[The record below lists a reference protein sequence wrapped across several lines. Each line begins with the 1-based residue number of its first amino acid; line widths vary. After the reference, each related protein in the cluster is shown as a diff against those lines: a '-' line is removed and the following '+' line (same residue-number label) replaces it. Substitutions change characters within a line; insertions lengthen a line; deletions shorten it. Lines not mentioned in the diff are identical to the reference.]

1 MLQGSTR
8 RDFLRLS
15 MSALVSATA
24 LTSGRVASAS
34 MKAFAIGMQLF
45 AVRDLLA
52 KDFGATLKQIA
63 ALGFEEV
70 EAAGFLTLTAAQVK
84 AAMKDAGLRCVSG
97 HYPMQSWQTQL
108 DANLKFASEA
118 GLKYVVC
125 SAPALKDPS
134 RVAGMS
140 RKAQQDAMTLE
151 DWRWNASEL
160 NRIGEA
166 ANAAGLRLAYH
177 NNTNEFRALGGVVPY
192 DELVHL
198 TEPHKVTFEL
208 DCGWALVGGADPVA
222 YLKRNAGR
230 IPMIHV
236 KDFHSLTLATDGG
249 RLPAAEMG
257 QGVIDNRP
265 ILEAALRT
273 GVEHC
278 FVEQEG
284 FDMPPFDS
292 LKIDA
297 EYMKKFSI

>member
-1 MLQGSTR
+1 MLQDCTR
-8 RDFLRLS
+8 RDFLRFS
-15 MSALVSATA
+15 TSALISAAGLMSSKTA
-24 LTSGRVASAS
+24 LAS
-34 MKAFAIGMQLF
+34 MKSFPVGMQLF
-45 AVRDLLA
+45 AIRDLLT

-84 AAMKDAGLRCVSG
+84 TAMKEAGLRCVSG

-134 RVAGMS
+134 RVAGLS

-166 ANAAGLRLAYH
+166 ANTVGLRLAYH
-177 NNTNEFRALGGVVPY
+177 NNTNEFRALDGVVPY
-192 DELVHL
+192 DELLRL
-198 TEPHKVTFEL
+198 TEPRKVMFEL

-236 KDFHSLTLATDGG
+236 KDFHSLTPPTEGG
-249 RLPAAEMG
+249 RLLAAEMG
-257 QGVIDNRP
+257 QGVMDNRP

-284 FDMPPFDS
+284 FDMPPLES

>member
-1 MLQGSTR
+1 MQGWTR
-8 RDFLRLS
+8 RDFLKVSTSLVAAS
-15 MSALVSATA
+15 VAIKKGWAGSAPLKS
-24 LTSGRVASAS
+24 
-34 MKAFAIGMQLF
+34 FPIGMQLF
-45 AVRDLLA
+45 AIRDLLI
-52 KDFGATLKQIA
+52 KDFAGTLKQIA
-63 ALGFEEV
+63 ALGFTEV
-70 EAAGFLTLTAAQVK
+70 EAAGFLTLTAAEVK

-125 SAPALKDPS
+125 SSPGLKDPS
-134 RVAGMS
+134 RVAGLP
-140 RKAQQDAMTLE
+140 RKAQMDAMTLE

-160 NRIGEA
+160 NRIGDA

-177 NNTNEFRALGGVVPY
+177 NNTNEFRALDGVVPY
-192 DELVHL
+192 NELLRL
-198 TEPHKVTFEL
+198 TEARKVMFEL

-222 YLKRNAGR
+222 YLNRSAGR

-236 KDFHSLTLATDGG
+236 KDFHTLTAPADGG

-257 QGVIDNRP
+257 QGVMDNRP

-284 FDMPPFDS
+284 FDMAPLDS
-292 LKIDA
+292 LRIDA
-297 EYMKKFSI
+297 EYMRKFRG

>member
-1 MLQGSTR
+1 
-8 RDFLRLS
+8 
-15 MSALVSATA
+15 
-24 LTSGRVASAS
+24 
-34 MKAFAIGMQLF
+34 MK
-45 AVRDLLA
+45 
-52 KDFGATLKQIA
+52 
-63 ALGFEEV
+63 E
-70 EAAGFLTLTAAQVK
+70 
-84 AAMKDAGLRCVSG
+84 AGLRCVSG

-108 DANLKFASEA
+108 DVNLKFASEA

-166 ANAAGLRLAYH
+166 ANKAGLRLAYH
-177 NNTNEFRALGGVVPY
+177 NNTNEFRALDGVVPY
-192 DELVHL
+192 DELLRL
-198 TEPHKVTFEL
+198 TEPGKVMFEL

-236 KDFHSLTLATDGG
+236 KDFHSLTPPTEGG
-249 RLPAAEMG
+249 RLLAAEMG
-257 QGVIDNRP
+257 QGVMDNRP

-284 FDMPPFDS
+284 FDMPPLES

-297 EYMKKFSI
+297 EYMNKFSI

>member
-1 MLQGSTR
+1 MLQDWTR

-15 MSALVSATA
+15 TSALISAAA
-24 LTSGRVASAS
+24 LTSSKTALAS
-34 MKAFAIGMQLF
+34 MKSFPLGMQLF
-45 AVRDLLA
+45 AIRDLLT
-52 KDFGATLKQIA
+52 KDFSATLKQIA
-63 ALGFEEV
+63 ALGFAEV
-70 EAAGFLTLTAAQVK
+70 EAAGFLTLTAAEVK
-84 AAMKDAGLRCVSG
+84 AAMKEAGLRCVSG

-108 DANLKFASEA
+108 DVNLKFASEA

-160 NRIGEA
+160 NRSGEA
-166 ANAAGLRLAYH
+166 ANKAGLRLAYH
-177 NNTNEFRALGGVVPY
+177 NNTNEFRALDGVVPY
-192 DELVHL
+192 DELLRL
-198 TEPHKVTFEL
+198 TEPGKVMFEL

-236 KDFHSLTLATDGG
+236 KDFHSLTPPTEGG
-249 RLPAAEMG
+249 RLLAAEMG
-257 QGVIDNRP
+257 QGVMDNRP

-284 FDMPPFDS
+284 FDMPPLES

-297 EYMKKFSI
+297 EYMNKFNI